1 MGSKRETDG
10 HFGYMLDKYR
20 IERGLTKTQLADK
33 MGCSN
38 HAVGKWIAGERE
50 PRPTDVRKY
59 AKNLGVKPSYFVND
73 EEGETEPK

>member
-1 MGSKRETDG
+1 MDIIKRIDG
-10 HFGYMLDKYR
+10 HFGRMLDKYR
-20 IERGLTKTQLADK
+20 IEHGLTKSKLAEL

-50 PRPTDVRKY
+50 PSPTDMRKY

-73 EEGETEPK
+73 EEGDA